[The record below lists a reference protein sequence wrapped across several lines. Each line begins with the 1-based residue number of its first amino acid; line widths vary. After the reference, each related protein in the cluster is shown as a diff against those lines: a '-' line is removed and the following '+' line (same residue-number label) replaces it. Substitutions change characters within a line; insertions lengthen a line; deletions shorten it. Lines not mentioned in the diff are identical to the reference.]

1 MVTFSF
7 FGNANYTTQ
16 GLLRAIQIIFFPCFV
31 WRVKLLEIQ
40 MLEKMFEIVFV
51 EKLLESQLFKKKPPS
66 PILGVPKVKARVWK
80 NWGKVEVWLKVGRLV
95 KFWSLALFY
104 HMQLFQNNSD
114 QFSFKHL
121 TLPLVREFHQGFFLW
136 WQAGRQYWNW
146 SNNILGEFHAIK
158 ERTY

>member
-80 NWGKVEVWLKVGRLV
+80 N
-95 KFWSLALFY
+95 
-104 HMQLFQNNSD
+104 
-114 QFSFKHL
+114 
-121 TLPLVREFHQGFFLW
+121 
-136 WQAGRQYWNW
+136 
-146 SNNILGEFHAIK
+146 
-158 ERTY
+158 